1 MINMSS
7 NGDID
12 KCPNCSFTMRKGN
25 APFKFHGSYVG
36 KFEAYICGKCDRTY
50 FTESAYKDIMGMP
63 LNRDE
68 AINFSEEVKMPPVT
82 VVSPVITY
90 RLRRAPS
97 VNVKSKVNELD
108 TFVLGSEESSEHKMT
123 NTQSYDLE
131 VVA

>member
-1 MINMSS
+1 MILCSELSS
-7 NGDID
+7 EPSTKVSN
-12 KCPNCSFTMRKGN
+12 SFT
-25 APFKFHGSYVG
+25 F
-36 KFEAYICGKCDRTY
+36 DLT

-108 TFVLGSEESSEHKMT
+108 TFVLGSEKSSEHKMT